1 MALALGGGEMTARPM
16 ILLLVLLFTTGCGQ
30 SDDDSASASSEQQR
44 MSEEANAAAIQ
55 LGFQLVNEA
64 VRYALEHPE
73 DTAGRQ
79 RNLDA
84 IVARHVGGMGE
95 GYVDSSPREG
105 LWGASEFP
113 DRQFTIDEQT
123 VEGNTVWT
131 RHTVRGTHLGEWQ
144 GLAPTGAEFTVSAV
158 LIQRIED
165 GLVAHDW
172 DLYDHA
178 GLLEQLGAVAG
189 N

>member
-1 MALALGGGEMTARPM
+1 MIARLM
-16 ILLLVLLFTTGCGQ
+16 ILLPTLLLTTGCGQ
-30 SDDDSASASSEQQR
+30 NGDDSANASSEEQR
-44 MSEEANAAAIQ
+44 MLEEANAAVIQ
-55 LGFQLVNEA
+55 RGFQLTNEA
-64 VRYALEHPE
+64 VMYAREHPE

-79 RNLDA
+79 RRIDA
-84 IVARHVGGMGE
+84 IVAMHVGGMGE
-95 GYVDSSPREG
+95 GYTDTSPRQG
-105 LWGASEFP
+105 LWSASGFP

-131 RHTVRGTHLGEWQ
+131 RYTMRGTHLGEWE

-165 GLVAHDW
+165 GKVAHDW
-172 DLYDHA
+172 DIYDHT

-189 N
+189 H

>member
-1 MALALGGGEMTARPM
+1 MIARPM
-16 ILLLVLLFTTGCGQ
+16 ILFAILLLTTGCGQ
-30 SDDDSASASSEQQR
+30 SGDDSANASNEQQR
-44 MSEEANAAAIQ
+44 VLEEANAASIQ
-55 LGFQLVNEA
+55 RGFRLMNEA

-73 DTAGRQ
+73 DTAEIQ
-79 RNLDA
+79 RRRDE
-84 IVARHVGGMGE
+84 IVAAHVNGMGE
-95 GYVDSSPREG
+95 GYVDTSPRQG
-105 LWGASEFP
+105 LWSASGFP

-123 VEGNTVWT
+123 AEGNTVWT
-131 RHTVRGTHLGEWQ
+131 RYTVSGTHLGEWE

-165 GLVAHDW
+165 GKVAHDW
-172 DLYDHA
+172 DIYDHT